1 MDHNFLDELDPW
13 GQNMPESYF
22 INNLE
27 EDLSIDFIGVKVGD
41 VNGSVIT
48 NLQSQLIENRSNRW
62 PLTFTITD
70 KKVKEGPAV
79 VSFYSD
85 SYERISGWQMTLEFD
100 PEDITIRNIE
110 SDVIDIYAYHY
121 YIDVQDR
128 GWITISYNS
137 DNPIDLDANQEIFRV
152 DFESQRTLNTG
163 NIFDI
168 TSKITPAESYRGLN
182 EIVDVKLRVQQKEAS
197 IHNIVSA
204 SPNPWKDHTDITF
217 EIGEN
222 GLSTWRI
229 YNVRGQLIYSINQ
242 NYKVG
247 THQFKLDR
255 NQIPHEGVYYLKL
268 ITESQSS
275 EYKLMVID

>member
-1 MDHNFLDELDPW
+1 MCIRD
-13 GQNMPESYF
+13 S
-22 INNLE
+22 
-27 EDLSIDFIGVKVGD
+27 
-41 VNGSVIT
+41 
-48 NLQSQLIENRSNRW
+48 
-62 PLTFTITD
+62 
-70 KKVKEGPAV
+70 
-79 VSFYSD
+79 YSD

-255 NQIPHEGVYYLKL
+255 NQIPHELSL
-268 ITESQSS
+268 IHIS
-275 EYKLMVID
+275 EPTRPY